1 MTTLPAT
8 STGRLVAVAALTQE
22 VNGTMSTDLWR
33 LLVLKSPLRQAV
45 ALATDLAARGAR
57 CWATSS
63 PDRALHI
70 ADTEPGIKCVI
81 VDDRGDDELLGFFMG
96 IRRSRPD
103 LSIVG
108 TGTPG
113 RRARFQQIG
122 IFEFIPEPVEA
133 TALARLVAGLQRR
146 PERIQSIPVGHDVHS
161 GTYDVQSGAAP
172 IEWRDVIAREGRPPE
187 RIADL
192 FGHGEFNAVYRFLD
206 GSGGERRYFVAEP
219 PASAG

>member
-1 MTTLPAT
+1 
-8 STGRLVAVAALTQE
+8 
-22 VNGTMSTDLWR
+22 MSTDLGR
-33 LLVLKSPLRQAV
+33 LLVVKSPLREAV

-81 VDDRGDDELLGFFMG
+81 VDDREDDELLGFLLG

-108 TGTPG
+108 TGTRG

-122 IFEFIPEPVEA
+122 VLEFLPEPVEA
-133 TALARLVAGLQRR
+133 TALARLVAALDRR
-146 PERIQSIPVGHDVHS
+146 PDGIRSILVGHDVHS
-161 GTYDVQSGAAP
+161 GAYDVPSGVAP
-172 IEWRDVIAREGRPPE
+172 VEWREVIAREGRQPE

-192 FGHGEFNAVYRFLD
+192 FGHGDFNAVYRFLD
-206 GSGGERRYFVAEP
+206 DSGGERRYFVAEP
-219 PASAG
+219 PGSAG